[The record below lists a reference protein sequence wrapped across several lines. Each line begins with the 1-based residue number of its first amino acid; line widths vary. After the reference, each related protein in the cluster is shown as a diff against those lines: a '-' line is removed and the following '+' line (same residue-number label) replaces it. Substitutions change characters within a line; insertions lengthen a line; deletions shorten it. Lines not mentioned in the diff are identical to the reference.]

1 MYDSHSVT
9 MPCGVEQCCCAD
21 ARHLVAEVADV
32 AESVAEKGTLVDN
45 KAFEGGLII
54 LYVE

>member
-1 MYDSHSVT
+1 MHDSHSVT
-9 MPCGVEQCCCAD
+9 MPRGVEQCCCAD

-45 KAFEGGLII
+45 KAFEGDLFI
-54 LYVE
+54 LNPE